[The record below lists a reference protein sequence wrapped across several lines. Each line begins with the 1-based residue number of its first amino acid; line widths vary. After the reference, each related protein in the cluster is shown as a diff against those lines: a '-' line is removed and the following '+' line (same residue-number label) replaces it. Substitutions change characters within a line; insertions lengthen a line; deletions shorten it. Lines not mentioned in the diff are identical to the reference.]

1 MWYTCVQCGKKF
13 ELSEAEKDFYEEKNL
28 SLPKR
33 CKECRK
39 RNRIEKN
46 EAVVPRGKERRKRRK
61 NALRQVPV
69 TTLILLIALTFVYIS
84 FVRKPESSTPKQTK
98 LTQVTENPNS
108 SIQKA
113 VLFQSDEKLKEHYEK
128 HGKAMGFASA
138 EEYLAAANA
147 AKMREMHDK
156 LTEQL
161 KQVEE
166 RKAAIRAKAAMVK
179 SQQKANEI
187 KSDLGGSSL
196 AAFDALEEKLNRKLD
211 EAEAAAELNTKKD
224 DMADLMAKYDD
235 AATVQDSGV
244 EDELAALKAKLGK

>member
-1 MWYTCVQCGKKF
+1 MAGI
-13 ELSEAEKDFYEEKNL
+13 LSRFKTIMEANINALLDKAEDPVKMADQLARDLEKDLGEVKAETVSVMAEEKRA
-28 SLPKR
+28 KR
-33 CKECRK
+33 AYDEGVAEV
-39 RNRIEKN
+39 EKLQRYA
-46 EAVVPRGKERRKRRK
+46 E
-61 NALRQVPV
+61 
-69 TTLILLIALTFVYIS
+69 
-84 FVRKPESSTPKQTK
+84 
-98 LTQVTENPNS
+98 
-108 SIQKA
+108 KA
-113 VLFQSDEKLKEHYEK
+113 VLAGNDADAKVFLSEKAAKAANLESLK
-128 HGKAMGFASA
+128 GAWD
-138 EEYLAAANA
+138 LAAANA

-161 KQVEE
+161 KQVED

-235 AATVQDSGV
+235 DATVQDSGV

>member
-1 MWYTCVQCGKKF
+1 MAGI
-13 ELSEAEKDFYEEKNL
+13 LSRFKTIMEANINALLDKAEDPVKMADQLARDLEKDLGEVKAETVSVMAEEKRA
-28 SLPKR
+28 KR
-33 CKECRK
+33 AYDEGMAEV
-39 RNRIEKN
+39 EKLQRYA
-46 EAVVPRGKERRKRRK
+46 E
-61 NALRQVPV
+61 
-69 TTLILLIALTFVYIS
+69 
-84 FVRKPESSTPKQTK
+84 
-98 LTQVTENPNS
+98 
-108 SIQKA
+108 KA
-113 VLFQSDEKLKEHYEK
+113 VLAGNDADAKVFLSEKAAKAANLESLK
-128 HGKAMGFASA
+128 SA
-138 EEYLAAANA
+138 WDLAAANA

>member
-1 MWYTCVQCGKKF
+1 MAGI
-13 ELSEAEKDFYEEKNL
+13 LSRFKTIMEANINALLDKAEDPVKMADQLARDLEKDLGEVKAETVSVMAEEKRA
-28 SLPKR
+28 KR
-33 CKECRK
+33 AYDEGVAEM
-39 RNRIEKN
+39 EKLQRYA
-46 EAVVPRGKERRKRRK
+46 E
-61 NALRQVPV
+61 
-69 TTLILLIALTFVYIS
+69 
-84 FVRKPESSTPKQTK
+84 
-98 LTQVTENPNS
+98 
-108 SIQKA
+108 KA
-113 VLFQSDEKLKEHYEK
+113 VLAGNDADAKVFLSEKAAKAANLESLK
-128 HGKAMGFASA
+128 GAWD
-138 EEYLAAANA
+138 LAASNA

-161 KQVEE
+161 KQVED

>member
-1 MWYTCVQCGKKF
+1 MAGI
-13 ELSEAEKDFYEEKNL
+13 LSRFKTIMEANINALLDKAEDPVKMADQLARDLEKDLGEVKAETVSVMAEEKRA
-28 SLPKR
+28 KR
-33 CKECRK
+33 AYDEGVAEV
-39 RNRIEKN
+39 EKLQRYA
-46 EAVVPRGKERRKRRK
+46 E
-61 NALRQVPV
+61 
-69 TTLILLIALTFVYIS
+69 
-84 FVRKPESSTPKQTK
+84 
-98 LTQVTENPNS
+98 
-108 SIQKA
+108 KA
-113 VLFQSDEKLKEHYEK
+113 VLAGNDADAKVFLSEKAAKAANLESLK
-128 HGKAMGFASA
+128 GAWD
-138 EEYLAAANA
+138 LAAANA

-235 AATVQDSGV
+235 TATVQDSGV

>member
-1 MWYTCVQCGKKF
+1 MAGI
-13 ELSEAEKDFYEEKNL
+13 LSRFKTIMEANINALLDKAEDPVKMADQLARDLEKDLGEVKAETVSVMAEEKRA
-28 SLPKR
+28 KR
-33 CKECRK
+33 AYDEGMAEV
-39 RNRIEKN
+39 EKLQRYA
-46 EAVVPRGKERRKRRK
+46 E
-61 NALRQVPV
+61 
-69 TTLILLIALTFVYIS
+69 
-84 FVRKPESSTPKQTK
+84 
-98 LTQVTENPNS
+98 
-108 SIQKA
+108 KA
-113 VLFQSDEKLKEHYEK
+113 VLAGNDADAKVFLSEKAAKAANLESLK
-128 HGKAMGFASA
+128 GAWD
-138 EEYLAAANA
+138 LAAANA

-161 KQVEE
+161 KQVED

-244 EDELAALKAKLGK
+244 EDELAALKAKLSK

>member
-1 MWYTCVQCGKKF
+1 M
-13 ELSEAEKDFYEEKNL
+13 AEVEKL
-28 SLPKR
+28 QR
-33 CKECRK
+33 YAE
-39 RNRIEKN
+39 
-46 EAVVPRGKERRKRRK
+46 
-61 NALRQVPV
+61 
-69 TTLILLIALTFVYIS
+69 
-84 FVRKPESSTPKQTK
+84 
-98 LTQVTENPNS
+98 
-108 SIQKA
+108 KA
-113 VLFQSDEKLKEHYEK
+113 VLAGNDADAKVFLSEKAAKAANLESLK
-128 HGKAMGFASA
+128 GAWD
-138 EEYLAAANA
+138 LAAANA

-235 AATVQDSGV
+235 AGAVQDSGV

>member
-1 MWYTCVQCGKKF
+1 MAGI
-13 ELSEAEKDFYEEKNL
+13 LSRFKTIMEANINALLDKAEDPVKMADQLARDLEKDLGEVKAETVSVMAEEKRA
-28 SLPKR
+28 KR
-33 CKECRK
+33 AYDEGVAEV
-39 RNRIEKN
+39 EKLQRYA
-46 EAVVPRGKERRKRRK
+46 E
-61 NALRQVPV
+61 
-69 TTLILLIALTFVYIS
+69 
-84 FVRKPESSTPKQTK
+84 
-98 LTQVTENPNS
+98 
-108 SIQKA
+108 KA
-113 VLFQSDEKLKEHYEK
+113 VLAGNDADAKVFLSEKAAKAANLESLK
-128 HGKAMGFASA
+128 GSWD
-138 EEYLAAANA
+138 LAASNA

-161 KQVEE
+161 KQVED

>member
-1 MWYTCVQCGKKF
+1 MAGI
-13 ELSEAEKDFYEEKNL
+13 LSRFKTIMEANINALLDKAEDPVKMADQLARDLEKDLGEVKAETVSVMAEEKRA
-28 SLPKR
+28 KR
-33 CKECRK
+33 AYDEGVAEV
-39 RNRIEKN
+39 EKLQRYA
-46 EAVVPRGKERRKRRK
+46 E
-61 NALRQVPV
+61 
-69 TTLILLIALTFVYIS
+69 
-84 FVRKPESSTPKQTK
+84 
-98 LTQVTENPNS
+98 
-108 SIQKA
+108 KA
-113 VLFQSDEKLKEHYEK
+113 VLAGNDADAKVFLSEKAAKAANLENLK
-128 HGKAMGFASA
+128 GAWD
-138 EEYLAAANA
+138 LAAANA

-161 KQVEE
+161 KQVED

-235 AATVQDSGV
+235 TATVQDSGV

>member
-1 MWYTCVQCGKKF
+1 M
-13 ELSEAEKDFYEEKNL
+13 AEEKRA
-28 SLPKR
+28 KR
-33 CKECRK
+33 AYDEGVAEV
-39 RNRIEKN
+39 EKLQRYA
-46 EAVVPRGKERRKRRK
+46 E
-61 NALRQVPV
+61 
-69 TTLILLIALTFVYIS
+69 
-84 FVRKPESSTPKQTK
+84 
-98 LTQVTENPNS
+98 
-108 SIQKA
+108 KA
-113 VLFQSDEKLKEHYEK
+113 VLAGNDADAKVFLSEKAAKAANLESLK
-128 HGKAMGFASA
+128 GAWD
-138 EEYLAAANA
+138 LAAANA

-161 KQVEE
+161 KQVED

>member
-1 MWYTCVQCGKKF
+1 M
-13 ELSEAEKDFYEEKNL
+13 EANINALLDKAEDPVKMADQLARDLEKDLGEVKAETVSVMAEEKRA
-28 SLPKR
+28 KR
-33 CKECRK
+33 AYDEGVAEV
-39 RNRIEKN
+39 EKLQRYA
-46 EAVVPRGKERRKRRK
+46 E
-61 NALRQVPV
+61 
-69 TTLILLIALTFVYIS
+69 
-84 FVRKPESSTPKQTK
+84 
-98 LTQVTENPNS
+98 
-108 SIQKA
+108 KA
-113 VLFQSDEKLKEHYEK
+113 VLAGNDADAKVFLSEKAAKAANLESLK
-128 HGKAMGFASA
+128 GAWD
-138 EEYLAAANA
+138 LAAANA

-161 KQVEE
+161 KQVED

>member
-1 MWYTCVQCGKKF
+1 MAGI
-13 ELSEAEKDFYEEKNL
+13 LSRFKTIMEANINALLDKAEDPVKMADQLARDLEKDLGEVKVETVSVMAEEKRA
-28 SLPKR
+28 KR
-33 CKECRK
+33 AYDEGVAEV
-39 RNRIEKN
+39 EKLQRYA
-46 EAVVPRGKERRKRRK
+46 E
-61 NALRQVPV
+61 
-69 TTLILLIALTFVYIS
+69 
-84 FVRKPESSTPKQTK
+84 
-98 LTQVTENPNS
+98 
-108 SIQKA
+108 KA
-113 VLFQSDEKLKEHYEK
+113 VLAGNDADAKVFLSEKAAKAANLESLK
-128 HGKAMGFASA
+128 GAWD
-138 EEYLAAANA
+138 LAAANA

-161 KQVEE
+161 KQVED

-235 AATVQDSGV
+235 DATVQDNGV

>member
-1 MWYTCVQCGKKF
+1 MAGI
-13 ELSEAEKDFYEEKNL
+13 LSRFKTIMEANINALLDKAEDPVKMADQLARDLEKDLGEVKAETVSVMAEEKRA
-28 SLPKR
+28 KR
-33 CKECRK
+33 AYDEGVAEV
-39 RNRIEKN
+39 EKLQRYA
-46 EAVVPRGKERRKRRK
+46 E
-61 NALRQVPV
+61 
-69 TTLILLIALTFVYIS
+69 
-84 FVRKPESSTPKQTK
+84 
-98 LTQVTENPNS
+98 
-108 SIQKA
+108 KA
-113 VLFQSDEKLKEHYEK
+113 VLAGNDADAKVFLSEKAAKAANLESLK
-128 HGKAMGFASA
+128 GAWD
-138 EEYLAAANA
+138 LAAANA

-161 KQVEE
+161 KQGED

-224 DMADLMAKYDD
+224 DMADLIAKYDD

>member
-1 MWYTCVQCGKKF
+1 MAGI
-13 ELSEAEKDFYEEKNL
+13 LSRFKTIMEANINALLDKAEDPVKMADQLARDLEKDLGEVKAETVSVMAEEKRA
-28 SLPKR
+28 KR
-33 CKECRK
+33 AYDEGVAEV
-39 RNRIEKN
+39 EKLQRYA
-46 EAVVPRGKERRKRRK
+46 E
-61 NALRQVPV
+61 
-69 TTLILLIALTFVYIS
+69 
-84 FVRKPESSTPKQTK
+84 
-98 LTQVTENPNS
+98 
-108 SIQKA
+108 KA
-113 VLFQSDEKLKEHYEK
+113 VLAGNDADAKVFLSEKAAKAANLESLK
-128 HGKAMGFASA
+128 GAWD
-138 EEYLAAANA
+138 LAAANA

-161 KQVEE
+161 KQVED

>member
-1 MWYTCVQCGKKF
+1 MADQ
-13 ELSEAEKDFYEEKNL
+13 LARDLEKDLGEVKVETVSVMAEEKRA
-28 SLPKR
+28 KR
-33 CKECRK
+33 AYDEGVAEV
-39 RNRIEKN
+39 EKLQRYA
-46 EAVVPRGKERRKRRK
+46 E
-61 NALRQVPV
+61 
-69 TTLILLIALTFVYIS
+69 
-84 FVRKPESSTPKQTK
+84 
-98 LTQVTENPNS
+98 
-108 SIQKA
+108 KA
-113 VLFQSDEKLKEHYEK
+113 VLAGNDADAKVFLSEKAAKAANLESLK
-128 HGKAMGFASA
+128 GAWD
-138 EEYLAAANA
+138 LAAANA

-161 KQVEE
+161 KQVED

-235 AATVQDSGV
+235 DATVQDNGV

>member
-1 MWYTCVQCGKKF
+1 MTGI
-13 ELSEAEKDFYEEKNL
+13 LSRFKTIMEANINALLDKAEDPVKMADQLARDLEKDLGEVKAETVSVMAEEKRA
-28 SLPKR
+28 KR
-33 CKECRK
+33 AYDEGVAEV
-39 RNRIEKN
+39 EKLQRYA
-46 EAVVPRGKERRKRRK
+46 E
-61 NALRQVPV
+61 
-69 TTLILLIALTFVYIS
+69 
-84 FVRKPESSTPKQTK
+84 
-98 LTQVTENPNS
+98 
-108 SIQKA
+108 KA
-113 VLFQSDEKLKEHYEK
+113 VLAGNDADAKVFLSEKAAKAANLESLK
-128 HGKAMGFASA
+128 GAWD
-138 EEYLAAANA
+138 LAAANA

-161 KQVEE
+161 KQVED

-235 AATVQDSGV
+235 TATVQDSGV

>member
-1 MWYTCVQCGKKF
+1 MAGI
-13 ELSEAEKDFYEEKNL
+13 LSRFKTIMEANINALLDKAEDPVKMADQLARDLEKDLGEVKAETVSVMAEEKRA
-28 SLPKR
+28 KR
-33 CKECRK
+33 AYDEGVAEV
-39 RNRIEKN
+39 EKLQRYA
-46 EAVVPRGKERRKRRK
+46 E
-61 NALRQVPV
+61 
-69 TTLILLIALTFVYIS
+69 
-84 FVRKPESSTPKQTK
+84 
-98 LTQVTENPNS
+98 
-108 SIQKA
+108 KA
-113 VLFQSDEKLKEHYEK
+113 VLAGNDADAKVFLSEKAAKAANLESLK
-128 HGKAMGFASA
+128 GAWD
-138 EEYLAAANA
+138 LAATNA

-161 KQVEE
+161 KQVED

>member
-1 MWYTCVQCGKKF
+1 MAGI
-13 ELSEAEKDFYEEKNL
+13 LSRFKTIMEANINALLDKAEDPVKMADQLARDLEKDLGEVKAETVSVMAEEKRA
-28 SLPKR
+28 KR
-33 CKECRK
+33 AYDEGVAEV
-39 RNRIEKN
+39 EKLQRYA
-46 EAVVPRGKERRKRRK
+46 E
-61 NALRQVPV
+61 
-69 TTLILLIALTFVYIS
+69 
-84 FVRKPESSTPKQTK
+84 
-98 LTQVTENPNS
+98 
-108 SIQKA
+108 KA
-113 VLFQSDEKLKEHYEK
+113 VLAGNDADAKVFLSEKAAKAANLESLK
-128 HGKAMGFASA
+128 GAWD
-138 EEYLAAANA
+138 LAAANA

-161 KQVEE
+161 KQVED
-166 RKAAIRAKAAMVK
+166 RKVAIRAKAAMVK

>member
-1 MWYTCVQCGKKF
+1 MAGI
-13 ELSEAEKDFYEEKNL
+13 LSRFKTIMEANINALLDKAEDPVKMADQLARDLEKDLGEVKAETVSVMAEEKRA
-28 SLPKR
+28 KR
-33 CKECRK
+33 AYDEGVAEV
-39 RNRIEKN
+39 EKLQRYA
-46 EAVVPRGKERRKRRK
+46 E
-61 NALRQVPV
+61 
-69 TTLILLIALTFVYIS
+69 
-84 FVRKPESSTPKQTK
+84 
-98 LTQVTENPNS
+98 
-108 SIQKA
+108 KA
-113 VLFQSDEKLKEHYEK
+113 VLAGNDADAKVFLSEKAAKAANLESLK
-128 HGKAMGFASA
+128 GAWD
-138 EEYLAAANA
+138 LAAANA

-161 KQVEE
+161 KQVED

-235 AATVQDSGV
+235 AGTVQDSGV

>member
-1 MWYTCVQCGKKF
+1 MAGI
-13 ELSEAEKDFYEEKNL
+13 LSRFKTIMEANINALLDKAEDPVKMADQLARDLEKDLGEVKAETVSVMAEEKRA
-28 SLPKR
+28 KR
-33 CKECRK
+33 AYDEGVAEV
-39 RNRIEKN
+39 EKLQRYA
-46 EAVVPRGKERRKRRK
+46 E
-61 NALRQVPV
+61 
-69 TTLILLIALTFVYIS
+69 
-84 FVRKPESSTPKQTK
+84 
-98 LTQVTENPNS
+98 
-108 SIQKA
+108 KA
-113 VLFQSDEKLKEHYEK
+113 VLAGNDADAKVFLSEKAAKAANLESLK
-128 HGKAMGFASA
+128 GAWD
-138 EEYLAAANA
+138 LAASNA

-161 KQVEE
+161 KQVED

>member
-1 MWYTCVQCGKKF
+1 MAGI
-13 ELSEAEKDFYEEKNL
+13 LSRFKTIMEANINALLDKAEDPVKMADQLARDLEKDLGEVKVETVSVMAEEKRA
-28 SLPKR
+28 KR
-33 CKECRK
+33 AYDEGVAEV
-39 RNRIEKN
+39 EKLQRYA
-46 EAVVPRGKERRKRRK
+46 E
-61 NALRQVPV
+61 
-69 TTLILLIALTFVYIS
+69 
-84 FVRKPESSTPKQTK
+84 
-98 LTQVTENPNS
+98 
-108 SIQKA
+108 KA
-113 VLFQSDEKLKEHYEK
+113 VLAGNDADAKVFLSEKAAKAANLESLK
-128 HGKAMGFASA
+128 GAWD
-138 EEYLAAANA
+138 LAAANA

-161 KQVEE
+161 KQVED

-235 AATVQDSGV
+235 AATAQDSGV

>member
-1 MWYTCVQCGKKF
+1 M
-13 ELSEAEKDFYEEKNL
+13 EANINALLDKAEDPVKMADHLARDLEKDLGEVKAETVSVMAEEKRA
-28 SLPKR
+28 KR
-33 CKECRK
+33 AYDEGVAEV
-39 RNRIEKN
+39 EKLQRYA
-46 EAVVPRGKERRKRRK
+46 E
-61 NALRQVPV
+61 
-69 TTLILLIALTFVYIS
+69 
-84 FVRKPESSTPKQTK
+84 
-98 LTQVTENPNS
+98 
-108 SIQKA
+108 KA
-113 VLFQSDEKLKEHYEK
+113 VLAGNDADAKVFLSEKAAKAANLESLK
-128 HGKAMGFASA
+128 GAWD
-138 EEYLAAANA
+138 LAAANA
-147 AKMREMHDK
+147 EKMREMHDK

-161 KQVEE
+161 KQVED

-235 AATVQDSGV
+235 DATVQDSGV

>member
-1 MWYTCVQCGKKF
+1 MAGI
-13 ELSEAEKDFYEEKNL
+13 LSRFKTIMEANINALLDKAEDPVKMADQLARDLEKDLGEVKAETVSVMAEEKRA
-28 SLPKR
+28 KR
-33 CKECRK
+33 AYDEGVAEV
-39 RNRIEKN
+39 EKLQRYA
-46 EAVVPRGKERRKRRK
+46 E
-61 NALRQVPV
+61 
-69 TTLILLIALTFVYIS
+69 
-84 FVRKPESSTPKQTK
+84 
-98 LTQVTENPNS
+98 
-108 SIQKA
+108 KA
-113 VLFQSDEKLKEHYEK
+113 VLAGNDADAKVFLSEKATKAANLESLK
-128 HGKAMGFASA
+128 GAWD
-138 EEYLAAANA
+138 LAAANA

>member
-1 MWYTCVQCGKKF
+1 MAGI
-13 ELSEAEKDFYEEKNL
+13 LSRFKTIMEANINALLDKAEDPVKMADQLARDLEKDLGEVKAETVSVMAEEKRA
-28 SLPKR
+28 KR
-33 CKECRK
+33 AYDEGVAEV
-39 RNRIEKN
+39 EKLQRYA
-46 EAVVPRGKERRKRRK
+46 E
-61 NALRQVPV
+61 
-69 TTLILLIALTFVYIS
+69 
-84 FVRKPESSTPKQTK
+84 
-98 LTQVTENPNS
+98 
-108 SIQKA
+108 KA
-113 VLFQSDEKLKEHYEK
+113 VLAGNDADAKVFLSEKAAKAANLESLK
-128 HGKAMGFASA
+128 GAWD
-138 EEYLAAANA
+138 LAAANA

-161 KQVEE
+161 KQVED
-166 RKAAIRAKAAMVK
+166 RKAAIRAKAAMAK

-235 AATVQDSGV
+235 DATVQDSGV

>member
-1 MWYTCVQCGKKF
+1 MRQKCV
-13 ELSEAEKDFYEEKNL
+13 
-28 SLPKR
+28 
-33 CKECRK
+33 
-39 RNRIEKN
+39 
-46 EAVVPRGKERRKRRK
+46 
-61 NALRQVPV
+61 
-69 TTLILLIALTFVYIS
+69 
-84 FVRKPESSTPKQTK
+84 
-98 LTQVTENPNS
+98 
-108 SIQKA
+108 
-113 VLFQSDEKLKEHYEK
+113 
-128 HGKAMGFASA
+128 
-138 EEYLAAANA
+138 
-147 AKMREMHDK
+147 HDK

-161 KQVEE
+161 KQVED

-235 AATVQDSGV
+235 DATVQDSGV

>member
-1 MWYTCVQCGKKF
+1 MAGI
-13 ELSEAEKDFYEEKNL
+13 LSRFKTIMEANINALLDKAEDPVKMADQLARDLEKDLGEVKAETVSVMAEEKRA
-28 SLPKR
+28 KR
-33 CKECRK
+33 AYDEGVAEV
-39 RNRIEKN
+39 EKLQRYA
-46 EAVVPRGKERRKRRK
+46 E
-61 NALRQVPV
+61 
-69 TTLILLIALTFVYIS
+69 
-84 FVRKPESSTPKQTK
+84 
-98 LTQVTENPNS
+98 
-108 SIQKA
+108 KA
-113 VLFQSDEKLKEHYEK
+113 VLAGNDADAKVFLSEKAAKAANLESLK
-128 HGKAMGFASA
+128 GAWD
-138 EEYLAAANA
+138 LAASNA

-161 KQVEE
+161 KQVED

-244 EDELAALKAKLGK
+244 EDELAALKEKLGK

>member
-1 MWYTCVQCGKKF
+1 MAGI
-13 ELSEAEKDFYEEKNL
+13 LSRFKTIMEANINALLDKAEDPVKMADQLARDLEKDLGEVKAETVSVMAEEKRA
-28 SLPKR
+28 KR
-33 CKECRK
+33 AYDEGVAEV
-39 RNRIEKN
+39 EKLQRYA
-46 EAVVPRGKERRKRRK
+46 E
-61 NALRQVPV
+61 
-69 TTLILLIALTFVYIS
+69 
-84 FVRKPESSTPKQTK
+84 
-98 LTQVTENPNS
+98 
-108 SIQKA
+108 KA
-113 VLFQSDEKLKEHYEK
+113 VLAGNDADAKVFLSEKAAKAANLESLK
-128 HGKAMGFASA
+128 GAWD
-138 EEYLAAANA
+138 LAADNA

-161 KQVEE
+161 KQVED

-211 EAEAAAELNTKKD
+211 EVEAAAELNTKKN

-235 AATVQDSGV
+235 TATVQDSGV

>member
-1 MWYTCVQCGKKF
+1 MAGI
-13 ELSEAEKDFYEEKNL
+13 LSRFKTIMEANINALLDKAEDPVKMADQLARDLEKDLGEVKAETVSVMAEEKRA
-28 SLPKR
+28 KR
-33 CKECRK
+33 AYDEGVAEV
-39 RNRIEKN
+39 EKLQRYA
-46 EAVVPRGKERRKRRK
+46 E
-61 NALRQVPV
+61 
-69 TTLILLIALTFVYIS
+69 
-84 FVRKPESSTPKQTK
+84 
-98 LTQVTENPNS
+98 
-108 SIQKA
+108 KA
-113 VLFQSDEKLKEHYEK
+113 VLAGNDADAKVFLSEKAAKAANLESLK
-128 HGKAMGFASA
+128 GAWD
-138 EEYLAAANA
+138 LAAANA

-161 KQVEE
+161 KQVED
-166 RKAAIRAKAAMVK
+166 RKAAIRTKAAMVK

-235 AATVQDSGV
+235 TATVQDSGV

>member
-1 MWYTCVQCGKKF
+1 MAGI
-13 ELSEAEKDFYEEKNL
+13 LSRFKTIMEANINALLDKAEDPVKMADQLARDLEKDLGEVRAETVSVMAEEKRA
-28 SLPKR
+28 KR
-33 CKECRK
+33 AYDEGVAEV
-39 RNRIEKN
+39 EKLQRYA
-46 EAVVPRGKERRKRRK
+46 E
-61 NALRQVPV
+61 
-69 TTLILLIALTFVYIS
+69 
-84 FVRKPESSTPKQTK
+84 
-98 LTQVTENPNS
+98 
-108 SIQKA
+108 KA
-113 VLFQSDEKLKEHYEK
+113 VLAGNDADAKVFLSEKAAKAANLESLK
-128 HGKAMGFASA
+128 GAWD
-138 EEYLAAANA
+138 LAAANA

-161 KQVEE
+161 KQVED

-235 AATVQDSGV
+235 TATVQDSGV

>member
-1 MWYTCVQCGKKF
+1 MAGI
-13 ELSEAEKDFYEEKNL
+13 LSRFKTIMEANINALLDKAEDPVKMADQLARDLEKDLGEVKAETVSVMAEEKRA
-28 SLPKR
+28 KR
-33 CKECRK
+33 AYDEGVAEV
-39 RNRIEKN
+39 EKLQRYA
-46 EAVVPRGKERRKRRK
+46 E
-61 NALRQVPV
+61 
-69 TTLILLIALTFVYIS
+69 
-84 FVRKPESSTPKQTK
+84 
-98 LTQVTENPNS
+98 
-108 SIQKA
+108 KA
-113 VLFQSDEKLKEHYEK
+113 VLAGNDADAKVFLSEKAAKAANLESLK
-128 HGKAMGFASA
+128 GAWD
-138 EEYLAAANA
+138 LAAANA

-161 KQVEE
+161 KQVED
-166 RKAAIRAKAAMVK
+166 RKAVIRAKAAMVK

>member
-1 MWYTCVQCGKKF
+1 MAGILSRFKTIMEANINALLDKAEDPVKMADQLARDLEKDLGEVKAETVSVMAEEKRAKRAYDEGVAEVEKLQRYAEKAILAGNDADAKVF
-13 ELSEAEKDFYEEKNL
+13 LSEKAAKAANL
-28 SLPKR
+28 ESLKG
-33 CKECRK
+33 
-39 RNRIEKN
+39 
-46 EAVVPRGKERRKRRK
+46 AW
-61 NALRQVPV
+61 
-69 TTLILLIALTFVYIS
+69 
-84 FVRKPESSTPKQTK
+84 
-98 LTQVTENPNS
+98 
-108 SIQKA
+108 
-113 VLFQSDEKLKEHYEK
+113 D
-128 HGKAMGFASA
+128 
-138 EEYLAAANA
+138 LAASNA

-161 KQVEE
+161 KQVED

>member
-1 MWYTCVQCGKKF
+1 MAGILSRFKTIMEANINALLDKAEDPVKMADQLARDLEKDLGEVKAETVSVMAEEKRAKRAYDEGVAEVEKLQRYAETAVLAGNDADAKVF
-13 ELSEAEKDFYEEKNL
+13 LSEKAAKAANL
-28 SLPKR
+28 ESLKG
-33 CKECRK
+33 
-39 RNRIEKN
+39 
-46 EAVVPRGKERRKRRK
+46 AW
-61 NALRQVPV
+61 
-69 TTLILLIALTFVYIS
+69 
-84 FVRKPESSTPKQTK
+84 
-98 LTQVTENPNS
+98 
-108 SIQKA
+108 
-113 VLFQSDEKLKEHYEK
+113 D
-128 HGKAMGFASA
+128 
-138 EEYLAAANA
+138 LAAANA

-161 KQVEE
+161 KQVED

-235 AATVQDSGV
+235 DATVQDNGV

>member
-1 MWYTCVQCGKKF
+1 MAGI
-13 ELSEAEKDFYEEKNL
+13 LSRFKTIMEANINALLDKAEDPVKMADQLARDLEKDLGEVKAETVSVMAEEKRA
-28 SLPKR
+28 KR
-33 CKECRK
+33 AYDEGVAEV
-39 RNRIEKN
+39 EKLQRYA
-46 EAVVPRGKERRKRRK
+46 E
-61 NALRQVPV
+61 
-69 TTLILLIALTFVYIS
+69 
-84 FVRKPESSTPKQTK
+84 
-98 LTQVTENPNS
+98 
-108 SIQKA
+108 KA
-113 VLFQSDEKLKEHYEK
+113 VLAGNDADAKVFLSEKAAKAANLESLK
-128 HGKAMGFASA
+128 GAWD
-138 EEYLAAANA
+138 LAAANA

-156 LTEQL
+156 LTDQL
-161 KQVEE
+161 KQVED

>member
-1 MWYTCVQCGKKF
+1 MAGI
-13 ELSEAEKDFYEEKNL
+13 LSRFKTIMEANINALLDKAEDPVKMADQLARDLEKDLGEVKAETVSVMAEEKRA
-28 SLPKR
+28 KR
-33 CKECRK
+33 AYDEGVAEV
-39 RNRIEKN
+39 EKLQRYA
-46 EAVVPRGKERRKRRK
+46 E
-61 NALRQVPV
+61 
-69 TTLILLIALTFVYIS
+69 
-84 FVRKPESSTPKQTK
+84 
-98 LTQVTENPNS
+98 
-108 SIQKA
+108 KA
-113 VLFQSDEKLKEHYEK
+113 VLAGNDADAKVFLSEKAAKAANLESLK
-128 HGKAMGFASA
+128 GAWD
-138 EEYLAAANA
+138 LAAANA

-161 KQVEE
+161 KQVED
-166 RKAAIRAKAAMVK
+166 RKVAIRAKAAMVK

-235 AATVQDSGV
+235 DATVQDSGV

>member
-1 MWYTCVQCGKKF
+1 MAGI
-13 ELSEAEKDFYEEKNL
+13 LSRFKTIMEANINALLDKAEDPVKMADQLARDLEKDLGEVKAETVSVMAEEKRA
-28 SLPKR
+28 KR
-33 CKECRK
+33 AYDEGVAEV
-39 RNRIEKN
+39 EKLQRYA
-46 EAVVPRGKERRKRRK
+46 E
-61 NALRQVPV
+61 
-69 TTLILLIALTFVYIS
+69 
-84 FVRKPESSTPKQTK
+84 
-98 LTQVTENPNS
+98 
-108 SIQKA
+108 KA
-113 VLFQSDEKLKEHYEK
+113 VLAGNDADAKVFLSEKAAKAANLESLK
-128 HGKAMGFASA
+128 GAWD
-138 EEYLAAANA
+138 LAAANA

-161 KQVEE
+161 KQVED

-179 SQQKANEI
+179 SQQKANAI

>member
-1 MWYTCVQCGKKF
+1 MAGI
-13 ELSEAEKDFYEEKNL
+13 LSRFKTIMEANINALLDNAEDPVKMADQLARDLEKDLGEVKAETVSVMAEEKRA
-28 SLPKR
+28 KR
-33 CKECRK
+33 AYDEGVAEV
-39 RNRIEKN
+39 EKLQRYA
-46 EAVVPRGKERRKRRK
+46 E
-61 NALRQVPV
+61 
-69 TTLILLIALTFVYIS
+69 
-84 FVRKPESSTPKQTK
+84 
-98 LTQVTENPNS
+98 
-108 SIQKA
+108 KA
-113 VLFQSDEKLKEHYEK
+113 VLAGNDADAKVFLSEKAAKAANLESLK
-128 HGKAMGFASA
+128 GAWD
-138 EEYLAAANA
+138 LAAANA

-161 KQVEE
+161 KQVED

-235 AATVQDSGV
+235 TATVQDSGV

>member
-1 MWYTCVQCGKKF
+1 MAGI
-13 ELSEAEKDFYEEKNL
+13 LSRFKTIMEANINALLDKAEDPVKMADQLARDLEKDLGEVKAETVSVMAEEKRA
-28 SLPKR
+28 KR
-33 CKECRK
+33 AYDEGVAEV
-39 RNRIEKN
+39 EKLQRYA
-46 EAVVPRGKERRKRRK
+46 E
-61 NALRQVPV
+61 
-69 TTLILLIALTFVYIS
+69 
-84 FVRKPESSTPKQTK
+84 
-98 LTQVTENPNS
+98 
-108 SIQKA
+108 KA
-113 VLFQSDEKLKEHYEK
+113 VLAGNDADAKVFLSEKAAKAANLESLK
-128 HGKAMGFASA
+128 GAWD
-138 EEYLAAANA
+138 LAATNA

-161 KQVEE
+161 KQVED

-235 AATVQDSGV
+235 DATVQDSGV